1 MADIASD
8 IIVRFE
14 NEPFGI
20 EQFRSDKGGYKLF
33 KGHAVV
39 AEESAEGKGK
49 GGEDTDHADLS
60 LAHHAAQE
68 KVCRDGHRDGQQREQ
83 ALAQREAEEQAFV
96 VVADLFVDAYFYK
109 ITSEKSTDITC
120 NARPP
125 MVICHKPPKGG
136 L

>member
-1 MADIASD
+1 M
-8 IIVRFE
+8 
-14 NEPFGI
+14 
-20 EQFRSDKGGYKLF
+20 F

-39 AEESAEGKGK
+39 AEESAEGKGEC
-49 GGEDTDHADLS
+49 GEDADHADLPF
-60 LAHHAAQE
+60 AHHAAQE
-68 KVCRDGHRDGQQREQ
+68 KVCRDGHYDGQQRKQ

-109 ITSEKSTDITC
+109 ITSEESTDMTC